1 MTYYYVTINFPGS
14 NKPYTYALDADNYK
28 KLTPNRRTLRFPQSA
43 SSHGTY
49 YQTVRIVCA
58 GETRS
63 LAYYVNK
70 QLSIQDDGTVT
81 VSYYNRYAPV
91 IEPKKPVAAP
101 KKPSVWDLIRDLT
114 KTFFWG

>member
-14 NKPYTYALDADNYK
+14 YKPYTYALDADNYK
-28 KLTPNRRTLRFPQSA
+28 KITPHRRTLRFPQGA
-43 SSHGTY
+43 TSHGIY

-58 GETRS
+58 GETTS

-81 VSYYNRYAPV
+81 VSRYDRYAPV
-91 IEPKKPVAAP
+91 AVPKKRSIA
-101 KKPSVWDLIRDLT
+101 DLINA
-114 KTFFWG
+114 FFFGR